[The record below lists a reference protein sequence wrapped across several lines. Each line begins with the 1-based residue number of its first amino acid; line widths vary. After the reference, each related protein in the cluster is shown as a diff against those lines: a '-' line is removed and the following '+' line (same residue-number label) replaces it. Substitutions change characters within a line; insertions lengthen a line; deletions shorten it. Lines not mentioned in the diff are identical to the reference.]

1 MKHAYL
7 IIAHSNFDVL
17 ESSLSM
23 LDYKDNDIYVHID
36 RKVEYS
42 IKYKCKYSNLYLI
55 PEDKR
60 IDVRW
65 ADVTIIY
72 AELAL
77 YRMAFDNGK
86 YDYFHLMSGMDLPI
100 KSQKYIHE
108 FFELNKGKEFIG
120 LMQNAWRTKTK
131 VMYYHILMKKQRGT
145 SLCIK
150 CCQHMHWIFTQFQ
163 KCLPVVRS
171 KNNMPTL
178 YKGCTWCSLSHDAVE
193 YLLSY
198 ETWIKKRFRWTF
210 GADEIYKHTLLFN
223 SDFKNKVYSTKGEYE
238 ACLRLQD
245 WKRGNPYVWT
255 MADYDEI
262 MQSKMLFARKFSSKN
277 IDLVNAI
284 YNKLK
289 NEK

>member
-1 MKHAYL
+1 
-7 IIAHSNFDVL
+7 
-17 ESSLSM
+17 
-23 LDYKDNDIYVHID
+23 
-36 RKVEYS
+36 
-42 IKYKCKYSNLYLI
+42 
-55 PEDKR
+55 
-60 IDVRW
+60 
-65 ADVTIIY
+65 
-72 AELAL
+72 
-77 YRMAFDNGK
+77 
-86 YDYFHLMSGMDLPI
+86 
-100 KSQKYIHE
+100 
-108 FFELNKGKEFIG
+108 
-120 LMQNAWRTKTK
+120 
-131 VMYYHILMKKQRGT
+131 MKKQRGT

>member
-7 IIAHSNFDVL
+7 IVAHSDFEVL
-17 ESSLSM
+17 ETSLKM
-23 LDYKDNDIYVHID
+23 LDYPDNDIFVHID
-36 RKVEYS
+36 KKVEYV
-42 IKYKCKYSNLYLI
+42 IKYKCKYSNLFMV

-65 ADVTIIY
+65 ADATIIY

-77 YRMAFDNGK
+77 YRMAFETGD

-100 KSQKYIHE
+100 KSQKYIHD
-108 FFELNKGKEFIG
+108 FFKANKGKEFIG

-131 VMYYHILMKKQRGT
+131 VMYYHILMKNQRGA
-145 SLCIK
+145 SLEVK
-150 CCQHMHWIFTQFQ
+150 CCQRIHWIFTQIQ
-163 KCLPVVRS
+163 KCLPIVRS
-171 KNNMPTL
+171 KKYMPTL
-178 YKGCTWCSLSHDAVE
+178 YKGCTWCSLTHDAVE
-193 YLLSY
+193 YILSY
-198 ETWIKKRFRWTF
+198 EPWIRNRFRWTF

-223 SDFKNKVYSTKGEYE
+223 SSFKNQMYSIKGEYE

-245 WKRGNPYVWT
+245 WQRGNPYVWT

-262 MQSKMLFARKFSSKN
+262 MQSKMLFARKFDSKN
-277 IDLVNAI
+277 MDVVTAI
-284 YNKLK
+284 YNKLM

>member
-7 IIAHSNFDVL
+7 IVAHSDFEVL
-17 ESSLSM
+17 ETSLKM
-23 LDYKDNDIYVHID
+23 LDYPDNDIFVHID
-36 RKVEYS
+36 KKVEYV
-42 IKYKCKYSNLYLI
+42 IKYKCKYSNLFMV

-65 ADVTIIY
+65 AYATIIY

-77 YRMAFDNGK
+77 YRMAFETGD

-100 KSQKYIHE
+100 KSQKYIHD
-108 FFELNKGKEFIG
+108 FFKANKGKEFIG

-131 VMYYHILMKKQRGT
+131 VMYYHILMKNQRGA
-145 SLCIK
+145 SLEVK
-150 CCQHMHWIFTQFQ
+150 CCQRIHWIFTQIQ
-163 KCLPVVRS
+163 KCLPIVRS
-171 KNNMPTL
+171 KKYMPTL
-178 YKGCTWCSLSHDAVE
+178 YKGCTWCSLTHDAVE
-193 YLLSY
+193 YILSY
-198 ETWIKKRFRWTF
+198 EPWIRNRFRWTF

-223 SDFKNKVYSTKGEYE
+223 SSFKNQMYSIKGEYE

-245 WKRGNPYVWT
+245 WQRGNPYVWT

-262 MQSKMLFARKFSSKN
+262 MQSKMLFARKFDSKN
-277 IDLVNAI
+277 MDVVTAI
-284 YNKLK
+284 YNKLM